1 MTKRNARRAAV
12 QREAFAAQS
21 NVIAMQQGPQVKKFS
36 LQDLAKINPLTNN
49 QKKAFEAWRSGK
61 NLFLGGSAGC
71 GKSFLGMFL
80 GLESVLDKDEYQ
92 DQLVIIRS
100 AVETRKI
107 GFLPGTEE
115 EKYAKFE
122 APYHGLADKLF
133 KWKKSYENMKDVGL
147 IDFNI
152 TSFLRGVEFDESV
165 MLIDEVQNMDIEE
178 IDTVMTRVGI
188 DTRVIITGDGN
199 QDDLKRHKEASGYQT
214 IKSVCEK
221 MDSFVVVEFTPED
234 SVRSPFIRE
243 YLRLRGK

>member
-1 MTKRNARRAAV
+1 MTKRNARRAAAVRETLSV
-12 QREAFAAQS
+12 QN
-21 NVIAMQQGPQVKKFS
+21 NVVAIQNGPQVKKFT
-36 LQDLAKINPLTNN
+36 LQDLARINPLTEN

-92 DQLVIIRS
+92 DSLVIIRS

-133 KWKKSYENMKDVGL
+133 KWKKSYQNMKDVGI

-152 TSFLRGVEFDESV
+152 TSFLRGVEFDDAV
-165 MLIDEVQNMDIEE
+165 MLIDEIQNMDIEE
-178 IDTVMTRVGI
+178 IDTVMTRVGV
-188 DTRVIITGDGN
+188 DTRVIITGDGAQN
-199 QDDLKRHKEASGYQT
+199 DLSRHREASGYQT

-221 MDSFVVVEFTPED
+221 MKSFEVIEFTPED
-234 SVRSPFIRE
+234 SVRSAFIRE
-243 YLRLRGK
+243 YLKLRGK

>member
-1 MTKRNARRAAV
+1 MTKRSARKAV
-12 QREAFAAQS
+12 QKDVFSVQN
-21 NVIAMQQGPQVKKFS
+21 NVVAMQNGPQMKRFS
-36 LQDLAKINPLTNN
+36 LQDLAKINPLTEN

-92 DQLVIIRS
+92 EQLVIVRS
-100 AVETRKI
+100 AVETRRI

-122 APYHGLADKLF
+122 APYHGLSDKLF

-152 TSFLRGVEFDESV
+152 TTFLRGVEFDYSV
-165 MLIDEVQNMDIEE
+165 MLVDEIQNMDIEE
-178 IDTVMTRVGI
+178 IDTVMTRVGV
-188 DTRVIITGDGN
+188 DTRIIITGDGK
-199 QDDLKRHKEASGYQT
+199 QDDLKRQKEASGYHT

-221 MDSFVVVEFTPED
+221 MDSFEVIEFTPED
-234 SVRSPFIRE
+234 SVRSQFIRE